1 MDGESQDGREF
12 RSRRIGRRAVSAGDM
27 RDKTSLIG
35 CTTSGGYIKASK
47 KRKGP
52 GGLVG
57 VVDLYG
63 MIAMDSC
70 VNTSTPVSGSYG
82 VGGLLGVGSLY
93 SPILPATMRESR
105 IRELGLYGSRGLGG
119 FCRFPVYPRVRKYG

>member
-12 RSRRIGRRAVSAGDM
+12 RVGALVGGAVSAGDM

-47 KRKGP
+47 GSVGA

-93 SPILPATMRESR
+93 SQSYLQQCENHASVSSTIQEPGAWWVLSIPCLS
-105 IRELGLYGSRGLGG
+105 
-119 FCRFPVYPRVRKYG
+119 